1 MFAKIACIKRCLLQ
15 PQSYAIFFD
24 FFLSPFF
31 YTFVD
36 KFLFMDN
43 FLFSLNAV
51 VPLFFMMAVGY
62 LARQTKLISDVFL
75 KETNRFVFKFSLPLM
90 LFQHVKSNFHGDL
103 SNHRLIYMALAGIVA
118 TILISACIVP
128 LLVKRKGQ
136 RGSIIQAIY
145 RSNFVIYGI
154 PLATSMY
161 GEKALVPVTMLMAVA
176 IPFYNMAAVVILSFF
191 SETRNGQFT
200 IREVTVDIIKN
211 PLIIGCLS
219 GVLFGYSGLRLPA
232 FVQIPVSELASIATP
247 LALFVMGGEFKFR
260 RLTGNRWKVLFTTL
274 SRLVLA
280 PAALIFVF
288 IRTGFRDVEL
298 SALVA
303 LFATPAAVAGFIM
316 AENMGCDGE
325 LSAQI
330 VVTTT
335 LLSSVSIFFF
345 IYALRAMGY
354 L

>member
-1 MFAKIACIKRCLLQ
+1 
-15 PQSYAIFFD
+15 
-24 FFLSPFF
+24 
-31 YTFVD
+31 
-36 KFLFMDN
+36 MDN

-51 VPLFFMMAVGY
+51 APLFFLMTVGY
-62 LARQTKLISDVFL
+62 AARQTKFISDVFF
-75 KETNRFVFKFSLPLM
+75 KEANRFVFKFSLPLM
-90 LFQHVKSNFHGDL
+90 LFQNLQSDFHGDF
-103 SNHRLIYMALAGIVA
+103 SNHRLIYTALAGITA
-118 TILISACIVP
+118 TILIAACIVP
-128 LLVKRKGQ
+128 LLVKRSGQ

-145 RSNFVIYGI
+145 RSNFIIYGV

-161 GEKALVPVTMLMAVA
+161 GKEALVPIAMLMAIA
-176 IPFYNMAAVVILSFF
+176 IPFYNIAAVIILSLF
-191 SETRNGQFT
+191 SETRNGKFAL
-200 IREVTVDIIKN
+200 REITVDILKN

-219 GVLFGYSGLRLPA
+219 GILFGYFGIRLPA
-232 FVQIPVSELASIATP
+232 IIQTPVSELASIATP

-260 RLTGNRWKVLFTTL
+260 GLTGNHWKVLSATL
-274 SRLVLA
+274 SRLALA
-280 PAALIFVF
+280 PAILIFVF
-288 IRTGFRDVEL
+288 VRIGFRNIEL
-298 SALVA
+298 SALLA

-345 IYALRAMGY
+345 VYILKTMGY